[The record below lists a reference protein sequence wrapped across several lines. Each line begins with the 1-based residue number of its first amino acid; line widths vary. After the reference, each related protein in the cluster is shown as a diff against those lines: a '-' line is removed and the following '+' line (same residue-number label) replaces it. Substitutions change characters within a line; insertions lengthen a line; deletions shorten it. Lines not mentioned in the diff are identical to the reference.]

1 MIEYEENPL
10 KAVLGELVQDLVSS
24 EELDP
29 DRIIAVGRERR
40 RRRRAA
46 ASVVGTAAVLLVA
59 VGAGYAV
66 QGHGTTLG
74 TAGRPSASARVSTPA
89 TPRAQAAVTP
99 PPGTLK
105 GTVVSKGTTDGTSWE
120 ISAALDGYAN
130 GNTLPQ
136 FCLYVWTS
144 NKTSDPTACEGPS
157 QPDPVDPVAPNH
169 PQVGDQLG
177 TLPGSSTLAFA
188 ALYTSDVTELTVTYP
203 GGVSLTLHPV
213 SLAKGV
219 SVTGV
224 VMPKSGGATVL
235 AGGPN
240 GSYGPITLS
249 LSPPV

>member
-10 KAVLGELVQDLVSS
+10 KAALGELMQEVVSS

-29 DRIIAVGRERR
+29 DRIIAVGRVRR
-40 RRRRAA
+40 RRRRVAT
-46 ASVVGTAAVLLVA
+46 SVAGTAAALLVA
-59 VGAGYAV
+59 SGVGYAF
-66 QGHGTTLG
+66 QGHVATLG
-74 TAGRPSASARVSTPA
+74 TAGSPSASARVSTPA
-89 TPRAQAAVTP
+89 TPRAQAGETP

-144 NKTSDPTACEGPS
+144 NKTSDPAACEGPS
-157 QPDPVDPVAPNH
+157 QPDPVDPAAPNH

-177 TLPGSSTLAFA
+177 TLSGSTTLAFA
-188 ALYTSDVTELTVTYP
+188 ALYTSNVTEVTVTYP
-203 GGVSLTLHPV
+203 GVSLTLHPV